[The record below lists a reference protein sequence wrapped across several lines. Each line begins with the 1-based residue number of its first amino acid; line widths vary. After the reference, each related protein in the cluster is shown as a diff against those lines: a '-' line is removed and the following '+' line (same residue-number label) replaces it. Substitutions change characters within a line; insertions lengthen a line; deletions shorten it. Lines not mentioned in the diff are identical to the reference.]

1 VKIRNIN
8 RDKANCQELVIAK
21 KSKLKSCCADGLGER
36 ASLNA
41 ESISAIL
48 AVLAILAI
56 DSLIGKKALAGL

>member
-1 VKIRNIN
+1 
-8 RDKANCQELVIAK
+8 LVIAK